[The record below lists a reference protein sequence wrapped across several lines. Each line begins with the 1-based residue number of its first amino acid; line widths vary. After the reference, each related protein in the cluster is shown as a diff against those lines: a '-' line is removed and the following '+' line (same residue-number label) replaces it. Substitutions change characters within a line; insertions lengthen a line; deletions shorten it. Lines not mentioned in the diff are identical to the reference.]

1 MTVRTLISQLLQ
13 CRRTF
18 LKRQFGQPGEI
29 WFPIK
34 DNYVTVE
41 VKDTDGRVRKIKSVK
56 LKKDGK
62 FSAHPTV
69 EITLTSSSKGW

>member
-13 CRRTF
+13 CRRIF
-18 LKRQFGQPGEI
+18 LRREFAEKGDS

-34 DNYVTVE
+34 DKYVTVE
-41 VKDTDGRVRKIKSVK
+41 IKDTGGRVRKIKSVK